1 MRGFISSLLWD
12 IRFDAEKFDMK
23 HTKTKLTAILLL
35 IALPLHSEI
44 LDRIVVVIDDSFIIT
59 LSDIRKERTIQTAL
73 GSNPG
78 DDNAIVES
86 LIERH
91 LVEEQIAQFLEID
104 IPQDLI
110 EERLR
115 AIGNPAGISSQD
127 LKEAVV
133 GDYRRRQFM
142 IERFQQFIR
151 VSDDELQRYYEDVF
165 VPAVRQRGE
174 RVPPLGE
181 VVEGIRQN
189 KVLEKMNEEVTVWLK
204 ELRGRSTI
212 EKINN

>member
-1 MRGFISSLLWD
+1 MRKNLDKATLRGAW
-12 IRFDAEKFDMK
+12 
-23 HTKTKLTAILLL
+23 LL
-35 IALPLHSEI
+35 ITVVLVLAFPVCAEI

-59 LSDIRKERTIQTAL
+59 LSDIRKERAIQSAL

-78 DDNAIVES
+78 DDDNLVEA

-91 LVEEQIAQFLEID
+91 LVEEQIDQFLEIE
-104 IPQDLI
+104 IPEDPI
-110 EERLR
+110 AERLR
-115 AIGNPAGISSQD
+115 AIGSPPGISSQD
-127 LKEAVV
+127 LREAVV
-133 GDYRRRQFM
+133 GDFRRRQFM

-151 VSDDELQRYYEDVF
+151 VSDEELQQYYNDVF

-181 VVEGIRQN
+181 VVEGVRQN
-189 KVLEKMNEEVTVWLK
+189 KVLEKMNEEVSVWLK